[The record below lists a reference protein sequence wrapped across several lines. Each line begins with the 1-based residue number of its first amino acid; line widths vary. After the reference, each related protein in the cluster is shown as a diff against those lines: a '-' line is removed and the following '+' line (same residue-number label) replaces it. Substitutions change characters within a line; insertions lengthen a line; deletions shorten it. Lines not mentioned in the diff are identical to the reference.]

1 MVDDFLAY
9 VAWIEQ
15 HLAQQSGGTDGV

>member
-1 MVDDFLAY
+1 MVDDFLGY

-15 HLAQQSGGTDGV
+15 HLAQQSGGSDG